1 MIANETQLSPVDMS
15 HLSAAATMSP
25 EAFNR
30 LLVELRPKL
39 HRYCARMTG
48 SVVDGED
55 VVQESILKAMVAF
68 RESELINS
76 PRSWLFRVAHNAAL
90 DFLRQRS
97 RIEAVRACEGE
108 NMFDDP
114 VSIIEKDEVTTS
126 SLQIFMRV
134 PIAQRSTVILM
145 DVLEYSLGEIADI
158 IGLSVPAVKSNLHR
172 GRLRIR
178 ELALQPDELPPPTLD
193 AASRLR
199 LMDYIDRFNARDFD
213 AVRQM
218 LADEV
223 KLELVNRTRMNG
235 RQEVA
240 RYFHNY
246 NSIDD
251 WNLVPGFVDRRPAI
265 LVQDPHDP
273 ACGWKHF
280 VLLEWTADLIVNIRD
295 FRFASYVTESAVIRR
310 LDGLGG

>member
-1 MIANETQLSPVDMS
+1 MSDLPEVEALSR
-15 HLSAAATMSP
+15 

-30 LLVELRPKL
+30 LLAELRPQL

-68 RESELINS
+68 RESALIPS
-76 PRSWLFRVAHNAAL
+76 PRSWLFRVAHHEAL
-90 DFLRQRS
+90 DFLRQRT
-97 RIEAVRACEGE
+97 RREAVRAYEGE

-114 VSIIEKDEVTTS
+114 VSTIENGEVTTA
-126 SLQIFMRV
+126 SLQTFMRL

-145 DVLEYSLGEIADI
+145 DVLGYSLGEIADI

-172 GRLRIR
+172 GRARTR
-178 ELALQPDELPPPTLD
+178 ELALEPDDSLPPTLD

-199 LMDYIDRFNARDFD
+199 LMDYVDRFNARDFD

-223 KLELVNRTRMNG
+223 KLELVNRTRMSG
-235 RQEVA
+235 RREVE

-251 WNLVPGFVDRRPAI
+251 WKLVPGFVERRPAI
-265 LVQDPHDP
+265 LVQDPRDP
-273 ACGWKHF
+273 ASGWKHF

-295 FRFASYVTESAVIRR
+295 FRFASYVTESAEIRK